1 MKITH
6 KQLKRIIKEELIRE
20 QHQPRETDPAAR
32 QAAATT
38 EFMEIMETPGL
49 SSDFTDGQQRW
60 KPQTGQI
67 VTDLPQDTGSF
78 KDTLVVARLPRNE
91 FQSIT
96 PGSTRM
102 KIEIRV
108 DDEGETTAT
117 VISSADRRMVSQV
130 QSAVDEIFEYDW
142 PEDKRQVILDLA
154 PGLDYQLETVPSN
167 VLMQA

>member
-1 MKITH
+1 MKITLN
-6 KQLKRIIKEELIRE
+6 QLRRIIKEEVSRLSE
-20 QHQPRETDPAAR
+20 DESYQPR
-32 QAAATT
+32 QAAAIT
-38 EFMEIMETPGL
+38 ELMEIMETPGL
-49 SSDFTDGQQRW
+49 SSDFTGEQRW

-108 DDEGETTAT
+108 DDQGEITTE
-117 VISSADRRMVSQV
+117 VISNADRRMVSQV